1 MNMDS
6 WRFAA
11 PADSRWENLPAD
23 FYLQL
28 REELRRVLAET
39 LDRLLPQLVQGSLE
53 PVPICVERSAE
64 RGVVLTLREHE
75 ILARIA
81 AGDSNKQIA
90 RRFSLSLHTVK
101 RHVANILNKL
111 GVNSRVQAAAWAR
124 ACH

>member
-1 MNMDS
+1 MSLDS
-6 WRFAA
+6 WHVATLV
-11 PADSRWENLPAD
+11 DSRRTNLPAD
-23 FYLQL
+23 SWLQL

-39 LDRLLPQLVQGSLE
+39 LDRLLPQLLQGTAMPASLE
-53 PVPICVERSAE
+53 RTADLASL
-64 RGVVLTLREHE
+64 LTLRERE
-75 ILARIA
+75 ILIRIA

-90 RRFSLSLHTVK
+90 RQFSLSLHTVK

>member
-11 PADSRWENLPAD
+11 PADPRWENLPAD
-23 FYLQL
+23 SYLQL

-39 LDRLLPQLVQGSLE
+39 LDRLLPQLVRGSLE
-53 PVPICVERSAE
+53 PVPVCVERTAE
-64 RGVVLTLREHE
+64 RDTALTLREHD

>member
-1 MNMDS
+1 MNVDS
-6 WRFAA
+6 WRVAA
-11 PADSRWENLPAD
+11 SADSHWGNLPAD
-23 FYLQL
+23 AYLQL

-39 LDRLLPQLVQGSLE
+39 LDRLLPQLVQESLA
-53 PVPICVERSAE
+53 PLPARIERIAE
-64 RGVVLTLREHE
+64 RDTVLTLREHE
-75 ILARIA
+75 ILARVA

>member
-6 WRFAA
+6 WRFTA
-11 PADSRWENLPAD
+11 PADPRWGNLPAD
-23 FYLQL
+23 SYLQL

-39 LDRLLPQLVQGSLE
+39 LDRLLPQLVRGSLE
-53 PVPICVERSAE
+53 PVPVCVERTAE
-64 RGVVLTLREHE
+64 RDTVLTLREQE

-90 RRFSLSLHTVK
+90 RRLSLSLHTVK